1 MTVEKLLEGTI
12 RDKFAG
18 PCNIFQGREEDATP
32 IYSGTEYTWKGG
44 IMTLIDIVRST
55 LLAGFGI
62 QEKVKETIEEFVK
75 KGELSESQG
84 AKLVKEF
91 TEKAEKSSDELSKT
105 VTELITKTLERMNL
119 PTKDDIDGLN
129 KKIKALS
136 TRVKKLEEASESTG
150 RKEA

>member
-1 MTVEKLLEGTI
+1 
-12 RDKFAG
+12 
-18 PCNIFQGREEDATP
+18 
-32 IYSGTEYTWKGG
+32 
-44 IMTLIDIVRST
+44 MTLIDIVRST

-105 VTELITKTLERMNL
+105 VTEIITKTLERMNL

-136 TRVKKLEEASESTG
+136 ARVKKLEEARESTG